1 MSIYFYKI
9 HDDFGCFSH
18 FSPHGFELDGQYW
31 KTREHYFQ
39 CQKYAGESDD
49 RCTSWTNTKRLPYR
63 LNLKHI
69 KKLEKYYSLL
79 VKK

>member
-1 MSIYFYKI
+1 MNIYFYKI

-39 CQKYAGESDD
+39 CQKYAGSAYGESPMIAA
-49 RCTSWTNTKRLPYR
+49 RLGPIR
-63 LNLKHI
+63 SDCRI
-69 KKLEKYYSLL
+69 G
-79 VKK
+79 